1 MNSNLKLII
10 SIILFILLCLAST
23 IAQAEYI
30 CGDNNGDG
38 DVNVSDAVYMI
49 NYIFIFG
56 SPAPD
61 PNCCGVPCGGTVT
74 DYDGN
79 FYRTVRIGDQCWM
92 MDNLKVT
99 HYRNGDPIPNVT
111 DAGEWN
117 NLSTGAYCD
126 YNNDPANADAYGR
139 LYNFCAVYDSRN
151 IAPEGWHV
159 PSDAEWQALADYL
172 GGDELAGGKLKE
184 SGTAHWLSPNTGA
197 TNESGFT
204 AYAGGYRSSYGNFIN
219 FGSEARFWSSTMYIT
234 TEYGWYRYLG
244 YDYSQ
249 FMRTWL
255 HSSFGLSV
263 RCVKDQ

>member
-1 MNSNLKLII
+1 MNSNLKPII
-10 SIILFILLCLAST
+10 SIILFILLCLGST

-38 DVNVSDAVYMI
+38 DVNISDAVYMI
-49 NYIFIFG
+49 NYVFIFG

-159 PSDAEWQALADYL
+159 ATDEEWQTLVDFL
-172 GGDELAGGKLKE
+172 GGDDVGLHIGWIPTLAQQMKAVLLRWPADTVPIGI
-184 SGTAHWLSPNTGA
+184 SPSILVT
-197 TNESGFT
+197 
-204 AYAGGYRSSYGNFIN
+204 
-219 FGSEARFWSSTMYIT
+219 
-234 TEYGWYRYLG
+234 
-244 YDYSQ
+244 
-249 FMRTWL
+249 
-255 HSSFGLSV
+255 
-263 RCVKDQ
+263 